1 MDIEPALEDSNKDL
15 EANNDEDFY
24 VRGTRYLAKK
34 HRNCNLVI
42 VERSNFQDDSR
53 IKE

>member
-24 VRGTRYLAKK
+24 VRGTRTSCG
-34 HRNCNLVI
+34 NSFINLKLSKLLDLN
-42 VERSNFQDDSR
+42 RFM
-53 IKE
+53 